1 MNNLQMRFE
10 LQGSLQQWID
20 SNMQQYNIS
29 AAEMEDALSKVLLRL
44 KDQVL
49 QDYLI
54 EQQQAYQAAMNA
66 ASSALDN
73 EKEEDSGGEMD

>member
-1 MNNLQMRFE
+1 MNLQLRLQ

-20 SNMQQYNIS
+20 STMKQYNIS
-29 AAEMEDALSKVLLRL
+29 SAEMEDAVSKVLLKL

-54 EQQQAYQAAMNA
+54 EQQKAYQEAL
-66 ASSALDN
+66 ASSTQ
-73 EKEEDSGGEMD
+73 EIKEEEDA